1 MQQVIVILIV
11 LAAVVY
17 AVYRLPGAATRLRY
31 AALLKRVGLRALGAR
46 LEAKELRAISA
57 GGCAACSVRD
67 KHVPK

>member
-11 LAAVVY
+11 LAALIY

-46 LEAKELRAISA
+46 LEARELKAITA
-57 GGCAACSVRD
+57 GGCAACSARD
-67 KHVPK
+67 SHRPK